1 MSILSLSTHM
11 MNAILYIIK
20 KIILVIIY
28 YMNTILFV
36 KDIQTHNLILNIKS
50 VFLINAHLA
59 NTLSIVKKINI

>member
-20 KIILVIIY
+20 KIILVIIH